1 MRENDVDLG
10 GESTD
15 LTGGRFVKTEVL
27 MRQLA
32 ITERAMVLT
41 HNSADRRRLVQQGC
55 GVSEHRARR
64 LVRSVEQLWK
74 LRAAAFGTPSKAR
87 VKLLPMAQAVY
98 SKAMESGNLNAA
110 INALKLQAEL
120 CGLRGPDLVIAP
132 ATVGQAHGR
141 AERSNESVAVAQR
154 VLERLM
160 VRSAQAKNE
169 GNGHGSN
176 GNGHGIAKA

>member
-10 GESTD
+10 GELPD

-41 HNSADRRRLVQQGC
+41 HNSGDRRRLIQQGC

-87 VKLLPMAQAVY
+87 VRLLPMAQAVY
-98 SKAMESGNLNAA
+98 SKAMESGNLTAA
-110 INALKLQAEL
+110 INALKLQADI
-120 CGLRGPDLVIAP
+120 CGLRGPDIVALP
-132 ATVGQAHGR
+132 ATVGQQHGR
-141 AERSNESVAVAQR
+141 AERSHEAVAVAQR

-160 VRSAQAKNE
+160 IKDAQARNARDSGPVGPE
-169 GNGHGSN
+169 LD
-176 GNGHGIAKA
+176 A